1 MKKPIYLIFT
11 LAVFI
16 SGLLLTGTTA
26 NAQYISST
34 LEQVSAAVIFPN
46 TTNQPI
52 VRIRINTGS
61 NPMQVYGLFF
71 GTDSSTNT
79 SADLASA
86 KVFYTD
92 SSTVFSTMIQYGN
105 TVAAPI
111 GTGITI
117 FNTMSIVA
125 GTNYFWLVYDI
136 TPSAIACD
144 TLDASC
150 YTIYLSDGTH
160 TPLITNPAGYAV
172 MAPCATGINI
182 PDFQNPEY
190 FIYPNPSNDFVTI
203 NFKNA
208 FSDKINISLTD
219 LSGRIIKQ
227 WNLMNAQKGI
237 QLSINDIVL
246 GCYFINVNFQNKFFT
261 QKIIKL

>member
-1 MKKPIYLIFT
+1 MKKPIYLIFA

-190 FIYPNPSNDFVTI
+190 FIYPNPSNDFE
-203 NFKNA
+203 
-208 FSDKINISLTD
+208 
-219 LSGRIIKQ
+219 
-227 WNLMNAQKGI
+227 NLKYLFRSRREPLQHNPP
-237 QLSINDIVL
+237 D
-246 GCYFINVNFQNKFFT
+246 
-261 QKIIKL
+261 

>member
-1 MKKPIYLIFT
+1 MKKPIYLFIA

-16 SGLLLTGTTA
+16 SDLLLTGTIA

-125 GTNYFWLVYDI
+125 GTNYFWLAYDL

-172 MAPCATGINI
+172 VAPCATGINI

-190 FIYPNPSNDFVTI
+190 FIYPNPANDLVTI
-203 NFKNA
+203 KLKNIVA
-208 FSDKINISLTD
+208 DEITISLTD
-219 LSGRIIKQ
+219 LSGRKIKQ
-227 WNLMNAQKGI
+227 WNLMNTKNEN
-237 QLSINDIVL
+237 QLLLNDVPS
-246 GCYFINVNFQNKFFT
+246 GCYFINVNYENNLFT
-261 QKIIKL
+261 KKIIKF

>member
-1 MKKPIYLIFT
+1 MKKPIYLIFA

-52 VRIRINTGS
+52 VRIRINTGP

-117 FNTMSIVA
+117 FNTMSIVE
-125 GTNYFWLVYDI
+125 GTNYFWLVYDL

-182 PDFQNPEY
+182 PDFENPEY

-203 NFKNA
+203 KLKNIVA
-208 FSDKINISLTD
+208 DEITISLTD
-219 LSGRIIKQ
+219 LSGRKIKQ
-227 WNLMNAQKGI
+227 WNLINTENDI
-237 QLSINDIVL
+237 QLPLNDIVP
-246 GCYFINVNFQNKFFT
+246 GCYFINVNFQNKLFT